1 MDKVLVIIRREYLTR
16 VRSKGFIIGT
26 ILSPLLMVSV
36 ILVPIL
42 LAMKGGG
49 RSDFRLVVLDQ
60 TSDAAFITRVDQL
73 LNEDNAKSDRYLV
86 RYDVVPMG
94 EPIESRLPA
103 LNEEVREGKIAGFVV
118 LPRGVLNEERIAFH
132 AKNVSDFGNTRRL
145 ENALNT
151 AITERRFGLVGINAE
166 EVRKLSRE
174 VDLEIV
180 NQQGESEGG
189 QTFFLAYALLMIL
202 YITILVYGIAVLRGV
217 IEEKQSRIIEVLL
230 SSVRPFQLM
239 LGKLVGIGLVGLTQ
253 YVVWALSGIVVST
266 IAAAYAVGLTTFKLP
281 RISGTLMFFF
291 VVYFLLGYFLFATLY
306 AMVGA
311 IVSSEEDGQQMQ
323 MPVTLLMVIPMVFS
337 SAILRSPNSNL
348 SVALSLVPF
357 FSPVLMFMRICLQ
370 QPPFWQ
376 IALSI
381 VSMIGSILGA
391 VWIAAKIY
399 RVGILMYG
407 KRPTLPEIARWLKYS

>member
-36 ILVPIL
+36 ILVPLL
-42 LAMKGGG
+42 LAMRGGG
-49 RSDFRLVVLDQ
+49 RADFRLVVLEQ
-60 TSDAAFITRVDQL
+60 TGDAALITRVDQL
-73 LNEDNAKSDRYLV
+73 LNADNAKSDRYIV
-86 RYDVVPMG
+86 RYEVVPAN
-94 EPIESRLPA
+94 EPIESRFPS
-103 LNEEVREGKIAGFVV
+103 LNDEVRDGKIAGFIV
-118 LPRGVLNEERIAFH
+118 LPRDVLNREKIAFH
-132 AKNVSDFGNTRRL
+132 AKNVSDFGNTHRL

-151 AITERRFGLVGINAE
+151 AITERRFGLAGISAE
-166 EVRKLSRE
+166 EVKKLSRE
-174 VDLEIV
+174 VDIETV

-189 QTFFLAYALLMIL
+189 QTFFLAYALLMVL

-217 IEEKQSRIIEVLL
+217 IEEKQSRIVEVLL

-253 YVVWALSGIVVST
+253 YLVWALSAIVVSSV
-266 IAAAYAVGLTTFKLP
+266 AAAYAVGLTSFKLP
-281 RISGTLMFFF
+281 RISWSLMFFF
-291 VVYFLLGYFLFATLY
+291 ITYFLLGYFLFATLY

-311 IVSSEEDGQQMQ
+311 IVSNEEDGQQMQ

-337 SAILRSPNSNL
+337 SAILRSPNSSL

-357 FSPVLMFMRICLQ
+357 FTPVLMFMRICLQ
-370 QPPFWQ
+370 QPPIWQ

-381 VSMIGSILGA
+381 ASMVACILGA
-391 VWIAAKIY
+391 IWIASKIY